1 VTRRL
6 GGQHVVVTGGGR
18 GLGAAIAAAC
28 AAEGASLTLMG
39 RTQATIDSQ
48 AARLAAS
55 STAPVHAV
63 ACDVA
68 DAASVARAFESAT
81 GALGPVHVLI
91 NNAGRADAAPVSE
104 TSLDAWERTIAVN
117 LTGTF
122 LCIKQVLPSM
132 LAARQ
137 GRIINVASTAGL
149 RGYAQ
154 VAAYCAAKHGV
165 VGLTRALAAE
175 TAKSGVTVNAVCP
188 GYIDGTPMA
197 AAAIAG
203 IVAATGKTTDQARLI
218 LARRSPDE
226 RLATLQEVTDAIV
239 RLCLPDSSG
248 TTGQAIVVAG
258 GEVIP

>member
-18 GLGAAIAAAC
+18 GLGAAIAAAI

-55 STAPVHAV
+55 STAPVRAAV
-63 ACDVA
+63 CDVA
-68 DAASVARAFESAT
+68 DAASVARAFESAVA
-81 GALGPVHVLI
+81 ALGPVHVLI

-197 AAAIAG
+197 DAAIAG

-226 RLATLQEVTDAIV
+226 RLATLQEVADAVV
-239 RLCLPDSSG
+239 RLCLPDASG